1 MRKLNSKNK
10 LLILGLSIF
19 TFLVLSAVC
28 VFIIFKIKDYNV
40 KYEVSSIS
48 YLYNKD
54 KELITVKNNS
64 YIKKDFIG
72 NEWCLHHRSDQIKEP
87 RINHKMDRIAKKQ
100 ISQSH
105 GTKPHRSKG
114 GDGNDIAMFKKRM
127 K

>member
-40 KYEVSSIS
+40 KYDVSSIS

-54 KELITVKNNS
+54 NKSYEELLEEIKPRMEFTILNCGYNCKYALDKLPLRRNKAILENIISLGMMDKYEKIINNCNCKDKKNKN
-64 YIKKDFIG
+64 
-72 NEWCLHHRSDQIKEP
+72 
-87 RINHKMDRIAKKQ
+87 
-100 ISQSH
+100 
-105 GTKPHRSKG
+105 
-114 GDGNDIAMFKKRM
+114 
-127 K
+127 

>member
-40 KYEVSSIS
+40 KYDVSSIS

-64 YIKKDFIG
+64 YIKKI
-72 NEWCLHHRSDQIKEP
+72 LLVI
-87 RINHKMDRIAKKQ
+87 II
-100 ISQSH
+100 
-105 GTKPHRSKG
+105 
-114 GDGNDIAMFKKRM
+114 
-127 K
+127 